1 MAYLIDTVTRKSDYH
16 ANQASRQVRMP
27 EQWLQVAN
35 WAQMLGAALVAAGA
49 IASYYLSKDVIAERE
64 QRIASAEAQSAEAV
78 EAAETAKL
86 ERAGLELRVAS
97 ANERAEKAGA
107 DAAQA
112 RLELARLKAPRTIPP
127 EHQERFATALRKF
140 PGQPYELAGAAQDR
154 EVRTFLTELDGML
167 TDFGWRR
174 VPSQKGDYS
183 MFISETLV
191 GMPVVAD
198 VGVTVLVW
206 QTGPEERNE
215 EARPSVEQRM
225 KAGVD
230 LVNLLNQAGISS
242 DFRIFDTT
250 VKNRDSVRIEI
261 GRKP

>member
-1 MAYLIDTVTRKSDYH
+1 
-16 ANQASRQVRMP
+16 MP
-27 EQWLQVAN
+27 EQWLQIAN

-49 IASYYLSKDVIAERE
+49 IASYYLSKDMIADRE

-86 ERAGLELRVAS
+86 ERAGLELRVAD
-97 ANERAEKAGA
+97 ANARAERAGA

-127 EHQERFATALRKF
+127 EHQERFATALREF
-140 PGQPYELAGAAQDR
+140 PNQPYELAGAGLDR

-167 TDFGWRR
+167 ADIGWKR

-191 GMPVVAD
+191 GMPIVAD

-206 QTGPEERNE
+206 QTGPEERND
-215 EARPSVEQRM
+215 EARPSVERRL
-225 KAGVD
+225 KAGVE
-230 LVNLLNQAGISS
+230 LVNLLNQAGISTEI
-242 DFRIFDTT
+242 RIFDAT
-250 VKNRDSVRIEI
+250 VANRDSVRIEI

>member
-1 MAYLIDTVTRKSDYH
+1 M
-16 ANQASRQVRMP
+16 

-35 WAQMLGAALVAAGA
+35 WAQMLGAALVAGGA
-49 IASYYLSKDVIAERE
+49 IASYYLSKDVIADRE

-78 EAAETAKL
+78 EAAETANL

-97 ANERAEKAGA
+97 ANERAERAGA

-154 EVRTFLTELDGML
+154 EVMTFLTELDGML
-167 TDFGWRR
+167 TDFGWKR
-174 VPSQKGDYS
+174 VPSQTGDYS
-183 MFISETLV
+183 MLMSGTLV

-198 VGVTVLVW
+198 VGVTVLMW

-215 EARPSVEQRM
+215 EARPSVERRM
-225 KAGVD
+225 RVTVD

-242 DFRIFDTT
+242 ELRIFDTT

>member
-1 MAYLIDTVTRKSDYH
+1 ML
-16 ANQASRQVRMP
+16 
-27 EQWLQVAN
+27 EQWLQISN

-49 IASYYLSKDVIAERE
+49 IASYYLSKDVIADRE
-64 QRIASAEAQSAEAV
+64 QRIASAEAHSAEAV
-78 EAAETAKL
+78 EAAEAAKL

-97 ANERAEKAGA
+97 ANERAEKAEA

-127 EHQERFATALRKF
+127 EHRERFARALREF
-140 PGQPYELAGAAQDR
+140 SGQPYELAGIAQDR
-154 EVRTFLTELDGML
+154 EVRTFLTELDSML
-167 TDFGWRR
+167 TDFGWKR

-183 MFISETLV
+183 MFIAETLV
-191 GMPVVAD
+191 GMPVLAE

-206 QTGPEERNE
+206 QTGSEERND
-215 EARPSVEQRM
+215 EAMPSVERRM

-242 DFRIFDTT
+242 ELRIFDAT
-250 VKNRDSVRIEI
+250 VKNRASVRIEI

>member
-1 MAYLIDTVTRKSDYH
+1 M
-16 ANQASRQVRMP
+16 QF
-27 EQWLQVAN
+27 AN
-35 WAQMLGAALVAAGA
+35 WAQMLGAALVAGGA
-49 IASYYLSKDVIAERE
+49 IASYYLSKDVIADRE

-78 EAAETAKL
+78 EAAETARL

-97 ANERAEKAGA
+97 ANERAEKAEA

-112 RLELARLKAPRTIPP
+112 QLELARLKAPRTIPP
-127 EHQERFATALRKF
+127 ELREHLATALRRF

-154 EVRTFLTELDGML
+154 EVKTFLTELDTML
-167 TDFGWRR
+167 TDFGWKR

-183 MFISETLV
+183 MFIAETLV

-206 QTGPEERNE
+206 QTGPEERNDE
-215 EARPSVEQRM
+215 SVPSVERRM
-225 KAGVD
+225 KVGVD

-242 DFRIFDTT
+242 ELRIFDAT

>member
-1 MAYLIDTVTRKSDYH
+1 MLEK
-16 ANQASRQVRMP
+16 
-27 EQWLQVAN
+27 WLQIAN
-35 WAQMLGAALVAAGA
+35 WAQLLGAALVAAGA
-49 IASYYLSKDVIAERE
+49 IASYYLSKDVIADRE

-97 ANERAEKAGA
+97 ANERAERAGA

-140 PGQPYELAGAAQDR
+140 PGQPYELAGAGQDR

-183 MFISETLV
+183 MFISDTLV

-206 QTGPEERNE
+206 QTGPEERND
-215 EARPSVEQRM
+215 EAIPSVERRM

-242 DFRIFDTT
+242 DLRIFDTT
-250 VKNRDSVRIEI
+250 VENRDSVRIEI

>member
-1 MAYLIDTVTRKSDYH
+1 M
-16 ANQASRQVRMP
+16 Q
-27 EQWLQVAN
+27 EQWLQFAN
-35 WAQMLGAALVAAGA
+35 WAQMLGAALVAGGA
-49 IASYYLSKDVIAERE
+49 IASYYLSKGVIADRE
-64 QRIASAEAQSAEAV
+64 QRIASAEAQSSEAV

-97 ANERAEKAGA
+97 ANERAEKAEA
-107 DAAQA
+107 AAAQA

-127 EHQERFATALRKF
+127 ELRERVAMALREF

-154 EVRTFLTELDGML
+154 EVRTFLTELDSIL
-167 TDFGWRR
+167 IDFGWKRM
-174 VPSQKGDYS
+174 PSQKGDYS
-183 MFISETLV
+183 MLISDTLV

-206 QTGPEERNE
+206 QTGPDERND
-215 EARPSVEQRM
+215 EAMPSVERRM

-230 LVNLLNQAGISS
+230 LVNLLNQSGISS
-242 DFRIFDTT
+242 ELRIFDAA
-250 VKNRDSVRIEI
+250 VMNRNSVRIEI